1 MTPAERIVRVAAERN
16 GIDLDDGL
24 QQGHRGPGLDRVQLS
39 DAHLADRV
47 GRDVLA
53 GRYCWT
59 GALGWLGWDGRRW
72 AAVPEAAVVEAV
84 RRYFILLHATDAQNG
99 AGADVLHTLTGLLS
113 RHRIAAVVSLTHG
126 VALADALDF
135 DTHPDLLNAGNGVV
149 DLRTGQLGPHDPDLR
164 LTKITP
170 VDYDPAAS
178 STDWDA
184 ALGALP
190 ADVLP
195 WWQVRL
201 GQAATGYPPP
211 DDVLPV
217 CQGGGENAK
226 TTQLGAVQ
234 RALGEHAVLVSDR
247 VLLAD
252 PGAHPTEMMSLRG
265 ARFALIEETPEA
277 RRLSVARLKKT
288 VGTPM
293 ITARL
298 MRQNDVTFPATHSL
312 FLTSNYRP
320 QIEETDHGTWR
331 RLALVRFPF
340 TYRPPGQPLRSDAD
354 RRGDPGLRER
364 LTTSP
369 AAQRAVLRWIVDGAR
384 HWYDAGKVLPARPAR
399 VEADTLAWRTEAD
412 HVLGYLVERLVFDP
426 DSHIMGTE
434 LLADFNTWAES
445 RGLRAWGD
453 QTLSE
458 RFGGHGTVTSAE
470 VQRTRLSNG
479 PGLSRPT
486 RTYLSTPVP
495 TRFRG
500 WVGVRFR
507 TDADD
512 ARDDLKAPLDG
523 VDGVLRSPPITH
535 FTRVEQTTPS
545 TPSRAAKTQVRR
557 VQPDAAARDLTDE
570 QWADEWAA
578 SCPAPCSC
586 SPLAYS
592 SASTSSEGTQPP

>member
-1 MTPAERIVRVAAERN
+1 MSSLFATAASYDSEPAGSPDTAVEQH
-16 GIDLDDGL
+16 L
-24 QQGHRGPGLDRVQLS
+24 RGQALDRVQLS

-72 AAVPEAAVVEAV
+72 AAAPEAAVVEAV
-84 RRYFILLHATDAQNG
+84 RGYFIRLHADEAHNG
-99 AGADVLHTLTGLLS
+99 AGADILHALTGLLP
-113 RHRIAAVVSLTHG
+113 RHRIAAVVSLAHG
-126 VALADALDF
+126 VALADALAF
-135 DTHPDLLNAGNGVV
+135 DTHPDLLNVGNGVV
-149 DLRTGQLGPHDPDLR
+149 DLRTGQLGPHDPELR

-178 STDWDA
+178 SSDWKA
-184 ALGALP
+184 ALAALP

-217 CQGGGENAK
+217 CQGSGENSK

-247 VLLAD
+247 VLLANLD
-252 PGAHPTEMMSLRG
+252 AHPTEMMTLRG
-265 ARFALIEETPEA
+265 ARFALIEETPEG

-331 RLALVRFPF
+331 RLALVSFPF
-340 TYRPPGQPLRSDAD
+340 TYRPPGQALRSGAD
-354 RRGDPGLRER
+354 RRGDPGLRDR

-384 HWYDAGKVLPARPAR
+384 QWYNAGKVLPARPAR
-399 VEADTLAWRTEAD
+399 VDADTLAWRVEAD
-412 HVLGYLVERLVFDP
+412 HVLGYITERLVLDR
-426 DSHIMGTE
+426 DSSVMGTD
-434 LLADFNTWAES
+434 LLADFNAWAES

-458 RFGGHGTVTSAE
+458 RFGGHGHITSAE
-470 VQRTRLSNG
+470 VQRTRLSKG
-479 PGLSRPT
+479 PGLSRPS
-486 RTYLSTPVP
+486 RTYLSTSVP

-500 WVGVRFR
+500 WAGSGS
-507 TDADD
+507 
-512 ARDDLKAPLDG
+512 APT
-523 VDGVLRSPPITH
+523 P
-535 FTRVEQTTPS
+535 TTPVTTCKPRWTGWTGS
-545 TPSRAAKTQVRR
+545 SDPHQQHPS
-557 VQPDAAARDLTDE
+557 
-570 QWADEWAA
+570 
-578 SCPAPCSC
+578 
-586 SPLAYS
+586 
-592 SASTSSEGTQPP
+592 